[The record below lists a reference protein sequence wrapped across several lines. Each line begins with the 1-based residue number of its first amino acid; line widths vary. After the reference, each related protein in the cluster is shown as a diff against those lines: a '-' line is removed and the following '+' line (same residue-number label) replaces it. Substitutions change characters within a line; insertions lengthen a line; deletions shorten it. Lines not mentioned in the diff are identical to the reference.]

1 MAPAATAALAAA
13 AAAEMVPRR
22 YSKLY
27 IHVIYAC
34 VGGESLKETR
44 FFLSAHYEI
53 MLRHPYRLIA

>member
-34 VGGESLKETR
+34 VGGGR
-44 FFLSAHYEI
+44 V
-53 MLRHPYRLIA
+53 